1 MTAFLLALG
10 IIAVVLVLV
19 VLSHANGPELPPPEC
34 TEEEARKILEKY
46 GVEKKDD

>member
-19 VLSHANGPELPPPEC
+19 VLSRSNGPDLPPPEC
-34 TEEEARKILEKY
+34 SEVQIWRLHARA
-46 GVEKKDD
+46 